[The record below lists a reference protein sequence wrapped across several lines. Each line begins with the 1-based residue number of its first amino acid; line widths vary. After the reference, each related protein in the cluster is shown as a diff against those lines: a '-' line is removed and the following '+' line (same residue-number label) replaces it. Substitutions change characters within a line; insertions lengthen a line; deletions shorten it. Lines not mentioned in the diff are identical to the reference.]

1 MKTLMPSEDIEK
13 TISFH
18 GHNCPGLAIG
28 IRVAELC
35 LRELGHNSQSALVAI
50 CETDM
55 CGVDAIQMLT
65 GCSVGKG
72 NLIFLDYGK
81 SSFTFFRRADTRG
94 FRATLNPDF
103 LGDKGRRMSE
113 LMKKKLSGTASAKE
127 VVECNSLRENCE
139 QEYLAADLDELFT
152 ISKPQIAMP
161 RQAKIL
167 NSVRCEAC
175 GEKLMESRSRYFDG
189 QCLCI
194 PCFEKVEQKM

>member
-1 MKTLMPSEDIEK
+1 MKTLIPSGDIEK

-28 IRVAELC
+28 IRAAELC

-81 SSFTFFRRADTRG
+81 SSFTFFRRSDAKG
-94 FRATLNPDF
+94 FRATLDPDF
-103 LGDKGRRMSE
+103 LGDKGLRMTQ
-113 LMKKKLSGTASAKE
+113 LMKKKLSGTASAEE
-127 VVECNSLRENCE
+127 VTECDSLRASCE
-139 QEYLAADLDELFT
+139 QEYLSADLDELFS
-152 ISKPQIAMP
+152 ISEPQIHMP
-161 RQAKIL
+161 RPAKIL
-167 NSVRCEAC
+167 NSVRCESC
-175 GEKLMESRSRYFDG
+175 LEKLMESRSRYFDG

-194 PCFEKVEQKM
+194 PCFETVEQKI